1 MVDEVR
7 VSGNPDHHTVELVT
21 YLKGDDNA
29 G

>member
-7 VSGNPDHHTVELVT
+7 VSGNPDHHTVELVVN
-21 YLKGDDNA
+21 LKGGEDA